1 MLHSKD
7 ENFPNLQ
14 TKYNPSY
21 FSTRQLIVF
30 THKKV
35 LTYKRAFIDYNTAQ
49 FHSMKRDR
57 SILKTKGLQGTYRL
71 FTALNRYTSLGF
83 HGGDDNGSS
92 SLWIPWT
99 GSNQRTW
106 QYCLGIPTFISGHIR
121 ARTETPLMLS
131 PALSLLSLSPC
142 SFPLHVSPPPR
153 PDWWGRPKPWADVYL
168 KVWRAWNFYFCPVY
182 IVFNIRL
189 DCFNPGTQLN
199 TASKSGTTNF
209 FNTSK
214 KVFGS

>member
-7 ENFPNLQ
+7 ENFPILQ

-35 LTYKRAFIDYNTAQ
+35 LIYKRAFIDYNTAQ
-49 FHSMKRDR
+49 FHSMKRDC

-142 SFPLHVSPPPR
+142 SFPLHVSPPPPPSR
-153 PDWWGRPKPWADVYL
+153 LMGKTKALGRCIFEGL
-168 KVWRAWNFYFCPVY
+168 KGVKLLFLPSLHRFQYP
-182 IVFNIRL
+182 
-189 DCFNPGTQLN
+189 
-199 TASKSGTTNF
+199 SGLF
-209 FNTSK
+209 
-214 KVFGS
+214 